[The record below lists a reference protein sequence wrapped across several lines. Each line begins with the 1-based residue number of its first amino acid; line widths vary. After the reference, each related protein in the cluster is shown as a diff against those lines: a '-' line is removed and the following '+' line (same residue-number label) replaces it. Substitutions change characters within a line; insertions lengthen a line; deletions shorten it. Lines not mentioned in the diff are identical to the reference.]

1 MPKIEQ
7 FKYTVAI
14 AETQVDNARN
24 SFFPTN
30 STMSWNISRQV
41 QGPREGQV
49 LDQTTGTLVQL
60 LGEDRITGGQNFRIG
75 GLTMPIYD
83 GQIISQLSSAKN
95 SLMQTQMQQTGN
107 RQTIIFQTKQR
118 YFQLLQTIKLLEV
131 QQERVRVSEESL
143 RRAETLYEIGSA
155 AILQVTNARSN
166 LAGLRATLIQREMMC
181 ASPSRIWHLQWVW
194 ARM

>member
-1 MPKIEQ
+1 MEISLTSSAQIEQ

-24 SFFPTN
+24 SFFPNTSN
-30 STMSWNISRQV
+30 MSWSISRGV

-118 YFQLLQTIKLLEV
+118 YFQLLQAIKLLEV

-143 RRAETLYEIGSA
+143 R
-155 AILQVTNARSN
+155 Q
-166 LAGLRATLIQREMMC
+166 
-181 ASPSRIWHLQWVW
+181 SRDIV
-194 ARM
+194 